1 MTGTPERTALDDARE
16 FIGRFIHATDAELD
30 LMAVWAAHTHI
41 FRAAY
46 ATPRIAFQSIG
57 PDSGK
62 TTGLNVLKALSA
74 DGVKTSNA
82 TSAAIFAII
91 AQRSPVLFF
100 DEADNIFGATGNGN
114 RNRDLRGILNDGYTE
129 DGSVLRSRG
138 GEGTVFPVFCPVAFG
153 GIGVLP
159 KTTQTRCFV
168 IKMKPA
174 PAMSNIE
181 EWEPDLYER
190 EGLAIGQ
197 ALGAW
202 AKSIA
207 PELNMQPNMPEGL
220 RNRARQ
226 ISKIIIAIGEAAG
239 DEWNQRVRNAIKQV
253 VLGIG
258 GIPSTPPGEQLI
270 RAIASETSADDFL
283 PTGDLIDLLQIVRQ
297 QGGLD
302 WAVWLDDRVIAARQI
317 AKILK
322 PYGIESKQKW
332 LDNENRRGYYM
343 ADFHVWAGLGAQ
355 EEPAAAE
362 EEEEAEAE

>member
-1 MTGTPERTALDDARE
+1 VYKA
-16 FIGRFIHATDAELD
+16 F
-30 LMAVWAAHTHI
+30 
-41 FRAAY
+41 Y

-62 TTGLNVLKALSA
+62 STALNVLKVLSA

-129 DGSVLRSRG
+129 DGAVLRSRSG
-138 GEGTVFPVFCPVAFG
+138 VATEFPVFCPAAFG

-159 KTTQTRCFV
+159 KTTQSRCV
-168 IKMKPA
+168 IVKMKPA
-174 PAMSNIE
+174 PELATIE
-181 EWEPDLYER
+181 EYEPDLYEK
-190 EGLAIGQ
+190 EGQAIGQ

-202 AKSIA
+202 AKSVA
-207 PELNMQPNMPEGL
+207 PEMDLQPVMPEGL

-226 ISKIIIAIGEAAG
+226 ICKPLVALAEMAG
-239 DEWNQRVRNAIKQV
+239 PEWSVRTRNAIKQV

-258 GIPSTPPGEQLI
+258 GIASEPPGEQLI
-270 RAIASETSADDFL
+270 KAVAERTQADEFM
-283 PTGDLIDLLQIVRQ
+283 PTGDLIDLLRLARQ
-297 QGGLD
+297 HDGVLE
-302 WAVWLDDRVIAARQI
+302 WAVWLDDKVIAARQI

-322 PYGIESKQKW
+322 PYGIESVQKW
-332 LDNENRRGYYM
+332 LDNENRRGYNM
-343 ADFHVWAGLGAQ
+343 GDFHLWAA
-355 EEPAAAE
+355 P
-362 EEEEAEAE
+362 EEEAEEQQVTEAE